1 MFAYLASR
9 SIWLKRPPQRDEIIL
24 MALRRE
30 HNALLT
36 VKAPLLPE
44 EK

>member
-1 MFAYLASR
+1 MFVYLACR

-24 MALRRE
+24 MACRRE
-30 HNALLT
+30 HNALVT
-36 VKAPLLPE
+36 MKAPLLPE